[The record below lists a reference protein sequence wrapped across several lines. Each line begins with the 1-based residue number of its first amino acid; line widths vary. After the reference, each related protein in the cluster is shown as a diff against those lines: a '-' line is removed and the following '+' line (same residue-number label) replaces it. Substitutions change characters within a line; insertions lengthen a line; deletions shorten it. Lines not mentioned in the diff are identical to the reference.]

1 MKHETKSV
9 SKTITGGH
17 IIMLDA
23 LSILQEAYECG
34 ILDATEVAIKINMT
48 KENFVKERHPYSI
61 SSRKDGRFIT
71 TVKKENEERQ
81 QIAAP
86 SYVELISKL
95 YDYYNDRKSD
105 YTISDLYEMWIE
117 KRERQSVEGVIDIKT
132 VKRDE
137 QHWRKY
143 YADNKLVTIPIR
155 KITTRMLNDFLN
167 DSITTFKF
175 SRKEFNNM
183 KTILNAIFQIAMDK
197 EILSVNPLL
206 NSHTDVKFRSIQ
218 KKKDGS
224 RLYLEKEMEILEDFL
239 YQQETMEA
247 YTILMDFQIG
257 TRIGELVVLKKEDM
271 LDDEVY
277 IHKMEIVEEERVDG
291 VYIRKGYKIV
301 EYVKHDI
308 SSGYRTVPLTKK
320 AKNILE
326 EVKKLSPESAYLFTQ
341 TNGERMTSRSF
352 NYWLEKYCR
361 DAGVTFKS
369 SHCIRRTFA
378 SRLYA
383 QGMPLEE
390 ISVYMGHEDT
400 DTTKGYIYNYNE
412 IEKNLAYMDKAL

>member
-1 MKHETKSV
+1 
-9 SKTITGGH
+9 
-17 IIMLDA
+17 MLDA

-48 KENFVKERHPYSI
+48 KENYVKERHPYSI

-71 TVKKENEERQ
+71 TVRKEDEERQ

-105 YTISDLYEMWIE
+105 YTISDLYEMWVE
-117 KRERQSVEGVIDIKT
+117 KRGKQSVEGTIDIKT

-143 YADNKLVTIPIR
+143 YADNKLVTIPIK
-155 KITTRMLNDFLN
+155 KITTKMLNDFLN

-183 KTILNAIFQIAMDK
+183 KTILNAIYQIAMDK

-206 NSHTDVKFRSIQ
+206 NTHTDVKFRSIQ

-224 RLYLEKEMEILEDFL
+224 RLYLEKEMEVLEDFL

-257 TRIGELVVLKKEDM
+257 TRIGELVVLQKEDM
-271 LDDEVY
+271 IDGEVY
-277 IHKMEIVEEERVDG
+277 IHKMEIVDEERVNG
-291 VYIRKGYKIV
+291 VYIRKGYKVV

-308 SSGYRTVPLTKK
+308 SAGYRTIPLSKK
-320 AKNILE
+320 AKKILE
-326 EVKKLSPESAYLFTQ
+326 EVKKLSPESEYLFTQ
-341 TNGERMTSRSF
+341 ANGERMTSRSF

-361 DAGVTFKS
+361 DAGITFKS

-383 QGMPLEE
+383 GGMPLEE

-412 IEKNLAYMDKAL
+412 IEKNRAYMDKAL

>member
-1 MKHETKSV
+1 
-9 SKTITGGH
+9 
-17 IIMLDA
+17 MLDA
-23 LSILQEAYECG
+23 LSILPEAYECG

-48 KENFVKERHPYSI
+48 KENYVKERHPYSI

-71 TVKKENEERQ
+71 TVRKEDEERQ
-81 QIAAP
+81 QLAAP

-105 YTISDLYEMWIE
+105 YSISDLYEMWVE
-117 KRERQSVEGVIDIKT
+117 KRGKQSVEGTIDIKT

-143 YADNKLVTIPIR
+143 YADNKLVTIPIK
-155 KITTRMLNDFLN
+155 KITTKMLNDFLN
-167 DSITTFKF
+167 NSIATFKF

-183 KTILNAIFQIAMDK
+183 KTILNAVFQIALDK
-197 EILSVNPLL
+197 ELLSVNPLI
-206 NSHTDVKFRSIQ
+206 NAHTDVKFRSIQ

-224 RLYLEKEMEILEDFL
+224 RLYLEKEMEVLEDFL

-257 TRIGELVVLKKEDM
+257 TRIGELVVLQKEDM
-271 LDDEVY
+271 LDGEVY
-277 IHKMEIVEEERVDG
+277 IHKMEIVDEERVDG
-291 VYIRKGYKIV
+291 VYIRKGYKVV

-308 SSGYRTVPLTKK
+308 SAGYRTIPLSKK
-320 AKNILE
+320 AKKILE
-326 EVKKLSPESAYLFTQ
+326 EVKKLSPDSEYLFTQ
-341 TNGERMTSRSF
+341 ANGERMTSRSF

-361 DAGVTFKS
+361 DAGITFKS

-383 QGMPLEE
+383 KGMPLEE

-412 IEKNLAYMDKAL
+412 IEKNRAYMDKAL

>member
-1 MKHETKSV
+1 
-9 SKTITGGH
+9 
-17 IIMLDA
+17 MLDA

-48 KENFVKERHPYSI
+48 KENYVKERHPYSI
-61 SSRKDGRFIT
+61 SSRKDGRFIA
-71 TVKKENEERQ
+71 TVRKEDEERQ

-105 YTISDLYEMWIE
+105 YTISDLYEMWVE
-117 KRERQSVEGVIDIKT
+117 KRGKQSVEGTIDIKT

-143 YADNKLVTIPIR
+143 YADNKLVMIPIK
-155 KITTRMLNDFLN
+155 KITTKMLNDFLN

-183 KTILNAIFQIAMDK
+183 KTILNAVYLIAMDK

-206 NSHTDVKFRSIQ
+206 NTHTDVKFRSIQ

-224 RLYLEKEMEILEDFL
+224 RLYLEKEMEVLEDFL

-257 TRIGELVVLKKEDM
+257 TRIGELVVLQKEDM
-271 LDDEVY
+271 LDGEVY
-277 IHKMEIVEEERVDG
+277 IHKMEIVDEERVDG
-291 VYIRKGYKIV
+291 VYIRKGYKVV

-308 SSGYRTVPLTKK
+308 SAGYRTIPLSKK
-320 AKNILE
+320 AKKILE
-326 EVKKLSPESAYLFTQ
+326 EVKKLSPDSEYLFTQ
-341 TNGERMTSRSF
+341 ANGEKMTSRSF

-361 DAGVTFKS
+361 DAGITFKS

-378 SRLYA
+378 RRLYA
-383 QGMPLEE
+383 KGMPLEE
-390 ISVYMGHEDT
+390 ISVYMGHEDSN
-400 DTTKGYIYNYNE
+400 TTKGYIYNYNE
-412 IEKNLAYMDKAL
+412 IEKNRAYMDKAL

>member
-1 MKHETKSV
+1 
-9 SKTITGGH
+9 
-17 IIMLDA
+17 MLDA

-48 KENFVKERHPYSI
+48 KENYVKERHPYSI

-71 TVKKENEERQ
+71 TVRKEDEERQ

-105 YTISDLYEMWIE
+105 YTISDLYELWVE
-117 KRERQSVEGVIDIKT
+117 KRGKQSVEGTIDIKT

-143 YADNKLVTIPIR
+143 YADNKLVTIPIK
-155 KITTRMLNDFLN
+155 KITTKMLNDFLN

-183 KTILNAIFQIAMDK
+183 KTILNAVYQIAMDK

-206 NSHTDVKFRSIQ
+206 NTHTDVKFRSIQ

-224 RLYLEKEMEILEDFL
+224 RLYLEKEMEVLEDFL

-257 TRIGELVVLKKEDM
+257 TRIGELVVLQKEDM
-271 LDDEVY
+271 LDGEVY
-277 IHKMEIVEEERVDG
+277 IHKMEIVDEERVDG
-291 VYIRKGYKIV
+291 VYIRKGYKVV

-308 SSGYRTVPLTKK
+308 SAGYRTIPLSKK
-320 AKNILE
+320 AKKILE
-326 EVKKLSPESAYLFTQ
+326 EVKKLSPESEYLFTQ
-341 TNGERMTSRSF
+341 ANGERMTSRSF

-361 DAGVTFKS
+361 DAGITFKS

-390 ISVYMGHEDT
+390 ISVYMGH
-400 DTTKGYIYNYNE
+400 
-412 IEKNLAYMDKAL
+412 

>member
-48 KENFVKERHPYSI
+48 KENYVKERHPYSI
-61 SSRKDGRFIT
+61 SSRKDGRLIT
-71 TVKKENEERQ
+71 TVRKEDEERQ

-86 SYVELISKL
+86 SYEELISKL

-105 YTISDLYEMWIE
+105 YTISDLYELWIE
-117 KRERQSVEGVIDIKT
+117 KRGKQSVEGTIDIKT

-143 YADNKLVTIPIR
+143 YIDNKLVTIPIK
-155 KITTRMLNDFLN
+155 KITTKMLNDFLN

-183 KTILNAIFQIAMDK
+183 KTILNAVYQIAMDK

-206 NSHTDVKFRSIQ
+206 NTHTDVKFRSIQ

-224 RLYLEKEMEILEDFL
+224 RLYLEKEMEVLEDFL

-257 TRIGELVVLKKEDM
+257 TRIGELVVLQKEDM
-271 LDDEVY
+271 LDGEVY
-277 IHKMEIVEEERVDG
+277 IHKMEIVDEERVDG
-291 VYIRKGYKIV
+291 VYIRKGYKVV

-308 SSGYRTVPLTKK
+308 SAGYRTIPLSRK
-320 AKNILE
+320 AKKILE
-326 EVKKLSPESAYLFTQ
+326 EVKKLSPDSEYLFTQ
-341 TNGERMTSRSF
+341 ANGERMTSRSF

-361 DAGVTFKS
+361 DAGITFKS

-383 QGMPLEE
+383 GGMPLEE

-412 IEKNLAYMDKAL
+412 IEKNRAYMDKAL

>member
-1 MKHETKSV
+1 
-9 SKTITGGH
+9 
-17 IIMLDA
+17 MLDA
-23 LSILQEAYECG
+23 LTILQEAYECG
-34 ILDATEVAIKINMT
+34 ILDATEVAIIINMT

-71 TVKKENEERQ
+71 TVRKEDEKRQ

-95 YDYYNDRKSD
+95 YDYYNDRKRD
-105 YTISDLYEMWIE
+105 YTISDLYELWVE
-117 KRERQSVEGVIDIKT
+117 KREKQSVKGTIDIKT

-143 YADNKLVTIPIR
+143 YADNKLVTIPVR
-155 KITTRMLNDFLN
+155 KITTRMLNNFLN

-183 KTILNAIFQIAMDK
+183 KTILNAVYQIAMDK

-206 NSHTDVKFRSIQ
+206 NTQTDVKFRSIQ

-224 RLYLEKEMEILEDFL
+224 RLYLEKEMELLEDFL
-239 YQQETMEA
+239 YQQEAIEA

-257 TRIGELVVLKKEDM
+257 TRIGELVVLKKEDT

-277 IHKMEIVEEERVDG
+277 IHKMEIVDEEKVDG
-291 VYIRKGYKIV
+291 AYNRKGYKVV

-308 SSGYRTVPLTKK
+308 SSGYRTVPLSKK
-320 AKNILE
+320 AIMILE
-326 EVKKLSPESAYLFTQ
+326 EIKKLSPDSKYLFTQ
-341 TNGERMTSRSF
+341 SNGKRMTSRSF
-352 NYWLEKYCR
+352 NYWLKKYCKE
-361 DAGVTFKS
+361 AGVPFKS
-369 SHCIRRTFA
+369 SHFIRRTFA

-383 QGMPLEE
+383 EGMPLEE
-390 ISVYMGHEDT
+390 IRVYMGHEDT
-400 DTTKGYIYNYNE
+400 ETTKSYIYNFNE
-412 IEKNLAYMDKAL
+412 IEKYRAYMDKAL